1 MRKFAGRA
9 FTALCLCLVLL
20 VPGCRFVRP
29 GELTGGSASAGTG
42 GSDGAAVDLNVGSVD
57 GTGWKIAMITDTGGI
72 NDQSFNQSAWEG
84 LQALHDE
91 TGAEVNYIE
100 SKQSGDFTTNFE
112 TLVDNGNSLCWGIG
126 YACADAVV
134 ESAQSNPD
142 VAFACVDNAF
152 SDSLPNVTGVVF
164 RAEESSFMVGYIA
177 AAVSKTNK
185 VGFVGG
191 ISSEVIE
198 QFEYGYMGGV
208 AYANRVL
215 GKNVV
220 VVSQYAESFSD
231 AAKGKSIA
239 NKMFTDG
246 CDIVYHAA
254 GGTGTGVIE
263 AAKEAGKFAIGVDRD
278 QAYLAPNNVLTSS
291 LKNVNVA
298 VNLVSKL
305 HIVGREIGGKT
316 LSFGLTDGAV
326 GIPAD
331 HSNYPDEVYDAAI
344 ECGEKI
350 KEGIITPPATEEQLE
365 AFREEIANMS
375 VEELTRKAGDY
386 TGIDGT
392 GHKIAMITDTGGIN
406 DQSFNQSAWEGLQR
420 LRDETGAEVNYI
432 ESKQSGDFTTNFETL
447 IDNGNT
453 LCWGIGYACADAVIE
468 AADAN
473 PNVSFACVD
482 NAFGN
487 SSPNVTGVV
496 FRAEES
502 SFMVGYIAAAVSKTD
517 KVGFVGGIR
526 SEVIE
531 QFQYGFEA
539 GVDYAN
545 KKLGKNVTV
554 VSQYA
559 ESFSDAAKGKS
570 IANKMFTDGCDI
582 VYHAA
587 GGTGTGVIEAAKESG
602 NYAIGVDRDQAYLAP
617 ENVLTSSLKNVDI
630 AVDLVSRQHILGRK
644 IGGKNLS
651 FGLTEDA
658 VGIPEHHENY
668 SDEIYNEAIEIG
680 EKIKNG
686 EIDPPA
692 TEIELKKFKESTQF

>member
-1 MRKFAGRA
+1 MKKFAGRA
-9 FTALCLCLVLL
+9 LTALCLCLV
-20 VPGCRFVRP
+20 VMISGCRFVRP
-29 GELTGGSASAGTG
+29 GELTGGSSDAGGTSSSG
-42 GSDGAAVDLNVGSVD
+42 QSIDMNVGTVD

-84 LQALHDE
+84 LQQLKID
-91 TGAEVNYIE
+91 TGAEVAYIE

-112 TLVDNGNSLCWGIG
+112 TLTDNGNSLCWGIG

-134 ESAQSNPD
+134 EAAGSHPD
-142 VAFACVDNAF
+142 VSFACVDNAF

-177 AAVSKTNK
+177 AAVTKTNK

-191 ISSEVIE
+191 ISSEVIQ

-208 AYANRVL
+208 EYANRVL
-215 GKNVV
+215 GKNVTV
-220 VVSQYAESFSD
+220 TSQYAESFSD

-278 QAYLAPNNVLTSS
+278 QAYLAPDNVLTSS

-305 HIVGREIGGKT
+305 HIAGREIGGLT
-316 LSFGLTDGAV
+316 LSFGLSDNAV
-326 GIPAD
+326 GIPED
-331 HSNYPDEVYDAAI
+331 HHNYSDEVYNAAI
-344 ECGEKI
+344 EIGEKI
-350 KEGIITPPATEEQLE
+350 KEDIIPPPATEEALE
-365 AFREEIANMS
+365 EFKLYLANAS
-375 VEELTRKAGDY
+375 VDELTRKAGDY

-392 GHKIAMITDTGGIN
+392 GWKVAMITDTGGIN

-420 LRDETGAEVNYI
+420 LGKETSAEVAYI
-432 ESKQSGDFTTNFETL
+432 ESKQSGDFATNFETL
-447 IDNGNT
+447 IDNGNS
-453 LCWGIGYACADAVIE
+453 LCWGIGYACADAVVE
-468 AADAN
+468 AARAN
-473 PNVSFACVD
+473 PDVNFACVD
-482 NAFGN
+482 NAFAD
-487 SSPNVTGVV
+487 SLPNVTGVV

-502 SFMVGYIAAAVSKTD
+502 SFMVGYIAAAVSKTE
-517 KVGFVGGIR
+517 KVGFVGGIA

-531 QFQYGFEA
+531 QFQHGYEA

-545 KKLGKNVTV
+545 SVLGKKVTV
-554 VSQYA
+554 TSQYA

-587 GGTGTGVIEAAKESG
+587 GGTGTGVIEAAKEAG
-602 NYAIGVDRDQAYLAP
+602 KFAIGVDRDQAYLAP
-617 ENVLTSSLKNVDI
+617 DNVLTSSLKNVDI
-630 AVDLVSRQHILGRK
+630 AVDIVSRRHILGRK
-644 IGGKNLS
+644 IGGKTLT

-668 SDEIYNEAIEIG
+668 SDEIYNAAIGIG
-680 EKIKNG
+680 EMIKNG

-692 TEIELKKFKESTQF
+692 TERELEKYRESLK